1 MVFLSFNLDQSYDEW
16 QECAPIVLV
25 FSNFMSV
32 LETHYRGLI
41 ALGMEAATYSSI
53 FVPSI
58 LDKLPKTLRL
68 AMTRG
73 GNHLEWT
80 MKDLLVALAIEVE
93 LPEEFQ
99 PIHQSAR
106 IFQSATRTESHRR
119 TEGPATASAFYTGQQ
134 QSCAFC
140 LDSHAH
146 EDCGKIT
153 DVRERKRLVSKFGRC
168 FNCIRK
174 GHRARECR
182 TNVSCK
188 KCKGRH
194 HTSLCEIETQ
204 EGRGIGVNEAVTI
217 SQNSMHVGM
226 GNCIALQTAQV
237 VVKES
242 RGGWVRVLFNSASH
256 KSFITSCAV
265 SSLGLDPLKREWL
278 AVNTFGKKAS
288 NSQLQDAV
296 SVEMTTVGGGKAI
309 QIEAFVVPEI

>member
-1 MVFLSFNLDQSYDEW
+1 MPSTLS
-16 QECAPIVLV
+16 
-25 FSNFMSV
+25 
-32 LETHYRGLI
+32 
-41 ALGMEAATYSSI
+41 
-53 FVPSI
+53 
-58 LDKLPKTLRL
+58 
-68 AMTRG
+68 
-73 GNHLEWT
+73 
-80 MKDLLVALAIEVE
+80 
-93 LPEEFQ
+93 
-99 PIHQSAR
+99 
-106 IFQSATRTESHRR
+106 
-119 TEGPATASAFYTGQQ
+119 
-134 QSCAFC
+134 
-140 LDSHAH
+140 SHAH

-153 DVRERKRLVSKFGRC
+153 DVQECKRLISKFGRC
-168 FNCIRK
+168 FNCIRR
-174 GHRARECR
+174 GHHARECR

-204 EGRGIGVNEAVTI
+204 EGREIGVNEAVTI

-226 GNCIALQTAQV
+226 GNCVALQTAQV

-288 NSQLQDAV
+288 NSQLQDVV